1 MSGRRTDGPTRRLRI
16 GDLRGRVAGRAFV
29 LPGLILVLVALGGR
43 YTLDRAGLRDL
54 QWVDLRLFGILVG
67 LIVLAIDLARRP
79 RRPAEHRP
87 EGWLV
92 VATLFFLYQIASGLW
107 APPLAR
113 VGPDALDV
121 FLMGTLTVAIYLYT
135 LGDPSAVVRWTFLL
149 FYLAAVVFALGALLV
164 TGPGEQGRYAAF
176 GGGPNVFVRIE
187 ILGVISAVALYRVY
201 RRKLVFVAVPLFLF
215 AAVLSGS
222 RAGLLAGAA
231 VGIVALLRSRG
242 RRAIGQVVLVT
253 LVTAVVAAVAW
264 TRAPSNVTSLIQQ
277 RFVQQT
283 VEQGYASGRT
293 SIWWDA
299 IQLAL
304 AHPFIGAGLDGFY
317 GLIGH
322 ASDVE
327 YPHQYLLA
335 VAAEGGIVGL
345 ALLLMSAVLWGGTV
359 RRGRH
364 HAMEK
369 SLTVAAAAYV
379 AISSLFSGDYY
390 DARLAWLFAAMAAAA
405 AITAP
410 GGSPASASAV
420 AVGGP
425 AGGAPAGLARS
436 AYAPGPASVAGSA
449 HVKPAA
455 SARGTPADPAPV
467 TPPEPRQPGVAVVL
481 RRAADRQPTQP
492 MRGGR

>member
-1 MSGRRTDGPTRRLRI
+1 MTERTRRLRI

-79 RRPAEHRP
+79 RRPAEYRP

-113 VGPDALDV
+113 VGPNALDV

-135 LGDPSAVVRWTFLL
+135 LGDPSAVVRWAFLL
-149 FYLAAVVFALGALLV
+149 FYLAAIVFALGALLV

-201 RRKLVFVAVPLFLF
+201 RRKFVFVAVPLFLF

-222 RAGLLAGAA
+222 RAGLLAGVA
-231 VGIVALLRSRG
+231 VGIIALLRSRG
-242 RRAIGQVVLVT
+242 RRAIGPAIVVT

-264 TRAPSNVTSLIQQ
+264 TRAPGNVTNLIQQ
-277 RFVQQT
+277 RFIQQT
-283 VEQGYASGRT
+283 VEQGYVSGRT
-293 SIWWDA
+293 SIWSDA
-299 IQLAL
+299 VHLAL
-304 AHPFIGAGLDGFY
+304 THPFIGVGLDGFY

-345 ALLLMSAVLWGGTV
+345 VLLLTCAVLWGGTV
-359 RRGRH
+359 RRGRYH
-364 HAMEK
+364 PMEK

-410 GGSPASASAV
+410 AGGPPAGSDSRRPKVQAPGGLGSLV

-425 AGGAPAGLARS
+425 AGGAPAG
-436 AYAPGPASVAGSA
+436 PDQV
-449 HVKPAA
+449 
-455 SARGTPADPAPV
+455 TPAGKAKV
-467 TPPEPRQPGVAVVL
+467 VPPEPRQPGVAVVL

>member
-1 MSGRRTDGPTRRLRI
+1 MNERTRRLRI
-16 GDLRGRVAGRAFV
+16 GAWRGSVAGRAFV
-29 LPGLILVLVALGGR
+29 LPGLLLVLVALGGR
-43 YTLDRAGLRDL
+43 YTLDRAGLSEL
-54 QWVDLRLFGILVG
+54 QWVDLRLFGIIVG
-67 LIVLAIDLARRP
+67 LIVLAIDLARRQ
-79 RRPAEHRP
+79 RRPAEPRP

-135 LGDPSAVVRWTFLL
+135 LGDPSTVIRWTFLF
-149 FYLAAVVFALGALLV
+149 FYVAAIVFALGALLV

-187 ILGVISAVALYRVY
+187 ILGVISAVALYRTY
-201 RRKLVFVAVPLFLF
+201 RRKLLFAAVPLFLF

-222 RAGLLAGAA
+222 RAGLLAGVA
-231 VGIVALLRSRG
+231 VGFVALLRSRG
-242 RRAIGQVVLVT
+242 RRAFGPVLLVAV
-253 LVTAVVAAVAW
+253 VTALVAAVAW
-264 TRAPSNVTSLIQQ
+264 TQAPSNVTSLIRD

-283 VEQGYASGRT
+283 VEQGYVSGRT
-293 SIWWDA
+293 TIWWDA
-299 IQLAL
+299 IQLAF

-322 ASDVE
+322 TQDVE

-335 VAAEGGIVGL
+335 VAAEGGVIGL
-345 ALLLMSAVLWGGTV
+345 ALLLTTAVLWGGTV
-359 RRGRH
+359 RRGKH
-364 HAMEK
+364 HPMEK

-405 AITAP
+405 AITT
-410 GGSPASASAV
+410 PAIGPAAASAV
-420 AVGGP
+420 ARTGP
-425 AGGAPAGLARS
+425 EGGAPAGLARP
-436 AYAPGPASVAGSA
+436 ARAAAPAVAAGSA
-449 HVKPAA
+449 RV
-455 SARGTPADPAPV
+455 TPTSSEPV
-467 TPPEPRQPGVAVVL
+467 PEPPPEPRKPGVAVVL

-492 MRGGR
+492 MRRGG

>member
-1 MSGRRTDGPTRRLRI
+1 MTERTRLLRI
-16 GDLRGRVAGRAFV
+16 GQWRGRVAGRAFV
-29 LPGLILVLVALGGR
+29 LPGLLLVLVALGGR
-43 YTLDRAGLRDL
+43 YTLDRAGVREL

-67 LIVLAIDLARRP
+67 LIVLAIDLARRQ
-79 RRPAEHRP
+79 RRPVEHRP

-92 VATLFFLYQIASGLW
+92 AATLFFLYQIASGLW

-113 VGPDALDV
+113 VGPNALDV

-135 LGDPSAVVRWTFLL
+135 LGDPSTVVRWTFLL
-149 FYLAAVVFALGALLV
+149 FYLAAIVFALGALLV

-187 ILGVISAVALYRVY
+187 ILGVISAVAVYRVY

-222 RAGLLAGAA
+222 RAGLLAGVA
-231 VGIVALLRSRG
+231 VGFVALLRSRG
-242 RRAIGQVVLVT
+242 RRAFGPVLLLTV
-253 LVTAVVAAVAW
+253 VTAVVAAVAW
-264 TRAPSNVTSLIQQ
+264 TQAPSNVTSLIQE

-283 VEQGYASGRT
+283 VEQGYVSGRT
-293 SIWWDA
+293 SIWSDA
-299 IQLAL
+299 FQLAL
-304 AHPFIGAGLDGFY
+304 AHPFIGVGLDGYY

-322 ASDVE
+322 TENIE

-345 ALLLMSAVLWGGTV
+345 SLLLTTAVLWGGTV
-359 RRGRH
+359 RRGRYH
-364 HAMEK
+364 PMEK

-405 AITAP
+405 AITP
-410 GGSPASASAV
+410 PAS
-420 AVGGP
+420 
-425 AGGAPAGLARS
+425 GAPAGVARS
-436 AYAPGPASVAGSA
+436 TGSA
-449 HVKPAA
+449 
-455 SARGTPADPAPV
+455 AP
-467 TPPEPRQPGVAVVL
+467 
-481 RRAADRQPTQP
+481 ADRQPTQP
-492 MRGGR
+492 IRGAP

>member
-1 MSGRRTDGPTRRLRI
+1 MTGRRMDGPTRRLRI

-79 RRPAEHRP
+79 RRPAEYRP

-92 VATLFFLYQIASGLW
+92 VAILFFLYQIASGLW

-121 FLMGTLTVAIYLYT
+121 FLMGVLTVAIYLYT

-149 FYLAAVVFALGALLV
+149 FYLAAIVFALGALLV

-187 ILGVISAVALYRVY
+187 ILGAISAVALYRVY

-222 RAGLLAGAA
+222 RAGLLAGVA
-231 VGIVALLRSRG
+231 VGIIALLRSRG
-242 RRAIGQVVLVT
+242 RRAIGPAILVT
-253 LVTAVVAAVAW
+253 LVTAVAAAVAW
-264 TRAPSNVTSLIQQ
+264 TRAPSNVTNLIQQ
-277 RFVQQT
+277 RFIQQT
-283 VEQGYASGRT
+283 VEQGYVSGRT
-293 SIWWDA
+293 SIWSDA
-299 IQLAL
+299 IRLAL

-345 ALLLMSAVLWGGTV
+345 ALLLTSAVLWGGTV

-364 HAMEK
+364 HPMER

-410 GGSPASASAV
+410 VGGPATGGLVAV
-420 AVGGP
+420 ATDGP

-449 HVKPAA
+449 HVKPAG
-455 SARGTPADPAPV
+455 SAQV
-467 TPPEPRQPGVAVVL
+467 LPPESRQPGVAVVL
-481 RRAADRQPTQP
+481 QRAADRQPTQP